1 VSNAPTPLH
10 LIILAGG
17 GGTRARE
24 GAHVPPKQFT
34 VTAGRLLMAWSANAL
49 AAHPAVTSLVVTCAP
64 EWRDAAAAA
73 LPASPQVLFADPG
86 ETRTASTWSALQVL
100 SAAIAPDEADLVAVH
115 DAARPFASTDLL
127 GRVYEAALH
136 SGGAVPGLPVTD
148 TIVAC
153 RADEAGPVRYLE
165 RDTLHAVQTPQVFR
179 WSLLNDVH
187 AWAAEEG
194 ASFTDDGGLLAYR
207 GDSPVVVAGEETNW
221 KVTTAADL
229 ARACEILEVGG

>member
-1 VSNAPTPLH
+1 VSHIPTPLH

-24 GAHVPPKQFT
+24 GEHMPPKQFT
-34 VTAGRLLMAWSANAL
+34 VAAGRLLMAWSANAL
-49 AAHPAVTSLVVTCAP
+49 AAHPAVASLVVTCAP
-64 EWRDAAAAA
+64 EWRDVATEA
-73 LPASPQVLFADPG
+73 LPDSPRVLFAAPG

-100 SAAIAPDEADLVAVH
+100 REAIVPGETDLVAVH
-115 DAARPFASTDLL
+115 DAARPFATSDLL
-127 GRVYEAALH
+127 GRVYEAALV
-136 SGGAVPGLPVTD
+136 SGGAVPGLPVAD

-153 RADEAGPVRYLE
+153 RTDEAGPVRYLE

-179 WSLLNDVH
+179 WSLLYDVH

-194 ASFTDDGGLLAYR
+194 ASFTDDGGLLADR
-207 GDSPVVVAGEETNW
+207 DDPPVVVAGEDTNW

-229 ARACEILEVGG
+229 ARACEILEVAG